1 MYLFC
6 LSYGQLKR
14 LAAILLLVIFLFVS
28 IIMPY
33 GNFDDNYATRLLY
46 SQQQKQDPDLSISE
60 FVFDR
65 LLRIGGLFE
74 DEDDDDQDEA
84 PLKDPQPVQ
93 SLHIQAGFLECYKP
107 VIKMQE
113 LPEAVVKPTC
123 LFKENKFSREFSS
136 SVFHPPAV

>member
-1 MYLFC
+1 
-6 LSYGQLKR
+6 LKK
-14 LAAILLLVIFLFVS
+14 LATILLLLIFIFVS

-46 SQQQKQDPDLSISE
+46 NQQQKQDPDLNIGE

-74 DEDDDDQDEA
+74 DEDDDDDQDV
-84 PLKDPQPVQ
+84 PLKNQQPVQ

-113 LPEAVVKPTC
+113 LPEPVTKPTC

-136 SVFHPPAV
+136 PVFHPPAV